1 MDVATLVVL
10 QGPDKGRTFHIG
22 DAPAILGRDS
32 EQIPLTDRTVSRHH
46 ARIQPDQETWVLEDL
61 RSANGTYLNNTRVRG
76 AVRLKHGDQIKIGA
90 TVLMYTGDQSVTQPG
105 RPGPIRDKI
114 DLDVSSANL
123 DSAILSSIS
132 SDESVIIAG
141 PELTEA
147 ARAWRVMSEL
157 TAAIGAMI
165 DPEQLLERVMDLIFE
180 ELPVDRGFILL
191 YDREGEELV
200 PHVIRYRRG
209 LRTQKGKITISKR
222 IIQHVLDRRESV
234 LCTNAMT
241 DKRFASEGA
250 EDSIHDF
257 GLQSV
262 ICAPIMA
269 RDLLMGVL
277 HIDCTASAHSYTQ
290 EQLRLM
296 SAIGQMTGLVIQN
309 ARLVQQQMK
318 TARLAATGETVAYL
332 SHSIKNIL
340 QGMQAGADVV
350 EMALNK
356 QDLDIL
362 ARGWGMVQ
370 RNLEKIL
377 RLTMNMLSFSKDRQP
392 NLQPSHLNQIVADA
406 VETLLKKA
414 EERHVQITTE
424 FEEQM
429 PPIPLDPD
437 GITQVALNLIDN
449 AIESVEP
456 QQGIVRV
463 ATQFH
468 PAEGIA
474 DLIVQDNGPGIERER
489 LEEIF
494 EPFKSTKGQAGTGLG
509 LPVARKIVREHH
521 GRTVVESEPGRGTVF
536 RIRLPA
542 QQRTRESEKTYATP
556 G

>member
-1 MDVATLVVL
+1 MATLVVL
-10 QGPDKGRTFHIG
+10 QGPDKGRTMTIV
-22 DAPAILGRDS
+22 DTPVVLGRDS
-32 EQIPLTDRTVSRHH
+32 EQIPLSDRTVSRHH
-46 ARIQPDQETWVLEDL
+46 ARLRPDGESWILEDL
-61 RSANGTYLNNTRVRG
+61 RSANGTYLNNTRVRS
-76 AVRLKHGDQIKIGA
+76 AIRLKHGDQIKIGA
-90 TVLMYTGDQSVTQPG
+90 TLLVYTGDASVSPPSRSG
-105 RPGPIRDKI
+105 NIRDRI

-157 TAAIGAMI
+157 TSAIGAMI

-200 PHVIRYRRG
+200 PHVVRYRRG
-209 LRTQKGKITISKR
+209 LRTQKTKVTISKR

-241 DKRFASEGA
+241 DKRFAGDA
-250 EDSIHDF
+250 AQDSIHDF
-257 GLQSV
+257 GIQSV

-318 TARLAATGETVAYL
+318 TTRLVATGETVAYL

-350 EMALNK
+350 DMALNK
-356 QDLDIL
+356 KDFDIL
-362 ARGWGMVQ
+362 DQGWGMIQ
-370 RNLEKIL
+370 RNLGRIMT
-377 RLTMNMLSFSKDRQP
+377 LTMNMLSFSKDRQP
-392 NLQPSHLNQIVADA
+392 NLRPSHLNQIVSDA
-406 VETLLKKA
+406 AATLQKKA
-414 EERHVQITTE
+414 EEHRVRLVTE
-424 FEEQM
+424 FEQQM

-437 GITQVALNLIDN
+437 GISQVALNLIDN
-449 AIESVEP
+449 AIESVDAEN
-456 QQGIVRV
+456 GVVRV
-463 ATQFH
+463 TTQFH
-468 PAEGIA
+468 PEEGIA
-474 DLIVQDNGPGIERER
+474 DFIVQDNGPGIEPDRI
-489 LEEIF
+489 EEIF
-494 EPFKSTKGQAGTGLG
+494 EPFTSSKGQGGTGLG

-521 GRTVVESEPGRGTVF
+521 GRTVVESQPGEGTVF

-542 QQRTRESEKTYATP
+542 QQRYRESEKTVSTP

>member
-1 MDVATLVVL
+1 VATLVVL
-10 QGPDKGRTFHIG
+10 QGPDKGRVFTID
-22 DAPAILGRDS
+22 DAPAVLGRDS
-32 EQIPLTDRTVSRHH
+32 EHISLSDRTVSRHH
-46 ARIQPDQETWVLEDL
+46 ARLRPDQEFWVLEDL

-76 AVRLKHGDQIKIGA
+76 ATRLKHGDQIKIGA
-90 TVLMYTGDQSVTQPG
+90 TLLVYSGDASMPPVG
-105 RPGPIRDKI
+105 RAGPVRDRI
-114 DLDVSSANL
+114 DLDVTSANL
-123 DSAILSSIS
+123 DSAILSSIA

-157 TAAIGAMI
+157 TSAIGAMI

-191 YDREGEELV
+191 YDREGEDLV
-200 PHVIRYRRG
+200 PHVVRYRRG
-209 LRTQKGKITISKR
+209 LRTQQGKVTISKR
-222 IIQHVLDRRESV
+222 IIQHVLDHRESV

-241 DKRFASEGA
+241 DKRFATEGA

-318 TARLAATGETVAYL
+318 TTRLVATGETVAYL

-350 EMALNK
+350 NMALDK
-356 QDLDIL
+356 QDFNMLSQ
-362 ARGWGMVQ
+362 GWGMIQ
-370 RNLEKIL
+370 RNLERIMK
-377 RLTMNMLSFSKDRQP
+377 LTMNMLSFSKDRQP
-392 NLQPSHLNQIVADA
+392 SLRPSHLNQIVAEA
-406 VETLLKKA
+406 VASLQKKA
-414 EERHVQITTE
+414 EEHQIRLVTE
-424 FEEQM
+424 FEQQM

-437 GITQVALNLIDN
+437 GISQVALNLIDN

-456 QQGIVRV
+456 QNGVV
-463 ATQFH
+463 HVTTEFH
-468 PAEGIA
+468 PEEGIA
-474 DLIVQDNGPGIERER
+474 DIIVVDNGPGIEPDRV
-489 LEEIF
+489 EEIF
-494 EPFKSTKGQAGTGLG
+494 EPFTSSKGQAGTGLG

-521 GRTVVESEPGRGTVF
+521 GRTVVESQPGEGTTF

-542 QQRTRESEKTYATP
+542 QQRFRESEKTVSTP